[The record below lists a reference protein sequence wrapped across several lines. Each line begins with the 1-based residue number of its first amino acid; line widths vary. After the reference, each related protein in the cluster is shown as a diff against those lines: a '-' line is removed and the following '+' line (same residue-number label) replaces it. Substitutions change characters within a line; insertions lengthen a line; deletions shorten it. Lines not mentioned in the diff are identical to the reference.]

1 MNKLTCTAKDY
12 SETSELAGLIRKI
25 DTSDAEYVDRIS
37 DEIFKYQPFFLTVV
51 LGYRMDI
58 SSQEL
63 EEMMRIYL
71 LVWEY
76 FKSNKNLPKKKV
88 TQTQFEEVQRQNMYM
103 LHYSEG
109 ESEESRD
116 KIYTDELQ
124 NLKSKSL
131 WAAVHFR
138 YNTRPALIN
147 MDPEIKGITL
157 IGILSF
163 IQCFETQ

>member
-1 MNKLTCTAKDY
+1 
-12 SETSELAGLIRKI
+12 
-25 DTSDAEYVDRIS
+25 
-37 DEIFKYQPFFLTVV
+37 
-51 LGYRMDI
+51 
-58 SSQEL
+58 
-63 EEMMRIYL
+63 
-71 LVWEY
+71 
-76 FKSNKNLPKKKV
+76 V
-88 TQTQFEEVQRQNMYM
+88 TPTQFEEVQRRNMYM

-138 YNTRPALIN
+138 YNTRAVLVN
-147 MDPEIKGITL
+147 MDSENKGL
-157 IGILSF
+157 ILIDILSF